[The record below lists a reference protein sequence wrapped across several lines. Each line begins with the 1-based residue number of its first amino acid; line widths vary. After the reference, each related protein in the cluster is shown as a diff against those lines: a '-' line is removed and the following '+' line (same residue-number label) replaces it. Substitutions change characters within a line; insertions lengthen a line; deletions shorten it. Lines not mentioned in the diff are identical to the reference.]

1 MYRAEMKEASSYDPP
16 PFMVDPDKIRVH
28 RAVLRHKESVRRISE
43 PFKHKICYNIDN
55 NESDGHIFRP
65 DVLPQNAQPVLCRI
79 LCRRICGTCALPRRL
94 CPTTGSGTLP
104 RRLCPA
110 TGSGT
115 LPRHLSRAACSGTLL

>member
-16 PFMVDPDKIRVH
+16 PFMIDPDKIRVH

-65 DVLPQNAQPVLCRI
+65 DVLPQSAQTLPCRI
-79 LCRRICGTCALPRRL
+79 LCRCICGTCALPRRL
-94 CPTTGSGTLP
+94 CP
-104 RRLCPA
+104 A
-110 TGSGT
+110 TGSDT